1 MTDMRRQTEGE
12 GQPPE
17 HTQPAIEQ
25 SHAQNRA
32 QLTDGQEY
40 GRDEQ
45 ERDPAK
51 EAQVVDQTTTTE
63 HLEGIAGSY
72 RRP

>member
-1 MTDMRRQTEGE
+1 MTDMRRRTEGE

-17 HTQPAIEQ
+17 HTHPATEQ
-25 SHAQNRA
+25 SHVHNQA
-32 QLTDGQEY
+32 QLTHGQEH
-40 GRDEQ
+40 GREDQ

-51 EAQVVDQTTTTE
+51 EAQVVDPTTTTE